1 MNLPPIVINIFGAPG
16 AGKSTAAAALFALM
30 KLEGYKVELVTEHA
44 KDLTYSESFKELSD
58 QLKVFGEQNHRMNR
72 LVGHVDY
79 IVTDSPLMNSLVYG
93 NEDSLHFKGLV
104 MEKHCEYDNVNVYIN
119 RIKDYAAYGRT
130 QTAEES
136 DMLGEKILSILA
148 TYNQEYIPIDGGAD
162 AAAHILQAFKNSQQ
176 TNVPILK
183 TPLTSSAKI
192 KFKRHP

>member
-44 KDLTYSESFKELSD
+44 KDLTYSESFKELND

-104 MEKHCEYDNVNVYIN
+104 MEKHCEYDNFNVYIN
-119 RIKDYAAYGRT
+119 RVKDYAAYGRT

-162 AAAHILQAFKNSQQ
+162 AAVHILQAFKNSQQ
-176 TNVPILK
+176 TNTNVPISK
-183 TPLTSSAKI
+183 TLPTSSVKT
-192 KFKRHP
+192 KFKP